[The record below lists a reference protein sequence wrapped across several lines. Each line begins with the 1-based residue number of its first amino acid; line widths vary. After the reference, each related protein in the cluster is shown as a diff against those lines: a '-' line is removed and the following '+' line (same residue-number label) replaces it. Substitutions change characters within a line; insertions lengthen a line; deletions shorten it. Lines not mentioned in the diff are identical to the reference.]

1 MAEKIKIKEECIGC
15 GACQAMCP
23 AVFELDG
30 EKAKVK
36 KEINIEENQECIT
49 QAIAS
54 CPVSAIEIQ

>member
-30 EKAKVK
+30 GKAKVK
-36 KEINIEENQECIT
+36 EEANIEENQESIG
-49 QAIAS
+49 QAINS
-54 CPVSAIEIQ
+54 CPVNAIEVQ

>member
-36 KEINIEENQECIT
+36 KEINIRK
-49 QAIAS
+49 
-54 CPVSAIEIQ
+54 